1 MDSAHAES
9 FSSFRDKLTPLT
21 LGQRITTTPSKER
34 CMPHIGSLEVS
45 RQGYG
50 AMGLSHS
57 YGRAEDEASIA
68 TIHRAISLGITFFD
82 TATGYGDGHNEQLL
96 GRAIAD
102 RSEGLVIASKFVQR
116 PGGRDGP
123 LVTAAQAVDASLART
138 GLDFIDLYYLHR
150 IDPDIP
156 VEESI
161 GALGALVAAGKIGAV
176 GISEASADALRRA
189 HATHPITALQ
199 SEYSLWTRDVEAEIL
214 PTARELGIG
223 FVAYSP
229 LGRGFLA
236 GAEVVDADDRRR
248 LHPRFQPDAV
258 SANSRR
264 RTTIEAVAARLGATP
279 AQVSL
284 AWVLSKQV
292 VPIPGTRHVAHLESN
307 WAANDLVLDSAIIA
321 ELEARFSPGSTVGE
335 RYPAEAL
342 KLVPPE
348 PVLA

>member
-1 MDSAHAES
+1 
-9 FSSFRDKLTPLT
+9 
-21 LGQRITTTPSKER
+21 
-34 CMPHIGSLEVS
+34 MPHIGKLEVS

-57 YGRAEDEASIA
+57 YGRADDDTSIA
-68 TIHRAISLGITFFD
+68 TIHQALGLGITFFD
-82 TATGYGDGHNEQLL
+82 TATGYGDGHNERLL
-96 GRAIAD
+96 GQAIAD
-102 RSEGLVIASKFVQR
+102 RSDGLVIASKFVHR
-116 PGGRDGP
+116 PGGRDTP
-123 LVTAAQAVDASLART
+123 PITPREAVEASLART
-138 GLDFIDLYYLHR
+138 GLDHIDLYYLHR

-156 VEESI
+156 VEQSI
-161 GALGALVAAGKIGAV
+161 GDLGRLVDEGKIGGV

-189 HATHPITALQ
+189 HATYPITALQ

-214 PTARELGIG
+214 PTARELSIG

-236 GAEVVDADDRRR
+236 GAEVTDPDDRR
-248 LHPRFQPDAV
+248 LVHPRFQPAAIA
-258 SANSRR
+258 ANSKRR
-264 RTTIEAVAARLGATP
+264 STIDQVAARLGVTT

-284 AWVLSKQV
+284 AWVLSKGV
-292 VPIPGTRHVAHLESN
+292 VPIPGTRHIAHLDSN
-307 WAANDLVLDSAIIA
+307 WAANDIVLDDATIA
-321 ELEARFSPGSTVGE
+321 ELEAVFTPGSTVGE